1 MRRRPHRRRTARP
14 RPARPRRPLSYAR
27 VMSFLADPVL
37 LFADG
42 EAYAR
47 TLPESA
53 QGGAAK
59 VVGGLTVSSFLA
71 AAIGS
76 YLDAKWA
83 KRLWKPF
90 APGAKNGTDFM
101 LAWPVAHGKRRR
113 RTTGADAVAA
123 VSLAAYPLWWWLGWD
138 HGRRRRP
145 SS

>member
-1 MRRRPHRRRTARP
+1 
-14 RPARPRRPLSYAR
+14 
-27 VMSFLADPVL
+27 MSFSVDPIL
-37 LFADG
+37 LFTDG
-42 EAYAR
+42 ELYAR

-59 VVGGLTVSSFLA
+59 VVGGLTVGAILTA
-71 AAIGS
+71 GIGS

-113 RTTGADAVAA
+113 RTTETDALAA
-123 VSLAAYPLWWWLGWD
+123 AAFAAYPF
-138 HGRRRRP
+138 
-145 SS
+145 

>member
-1 MRRRPHRRRTARP
+1 
-14 RPARPRRPLSYAR
+14 
-27 VMSFLADPVL
+27 MSFAVDPIL
-37 LFADG
+37 LFVDG

-59 VVGGLTVSSFLA
+59 VVGGLTVGAVLGA
-71 AAIGS
+71 GVAS

-83 KRLWKPF
+83 KALWKPF
-90 APGAKNGTDFM
+90 GARNGTDFM

-113 RTTGADAVAA
+113 RTSKTDAIAVA
-123 VSLAAYPLWWWLGWD
+123 SFAAYPLWWWLGWD

-145 SS
+145 RS